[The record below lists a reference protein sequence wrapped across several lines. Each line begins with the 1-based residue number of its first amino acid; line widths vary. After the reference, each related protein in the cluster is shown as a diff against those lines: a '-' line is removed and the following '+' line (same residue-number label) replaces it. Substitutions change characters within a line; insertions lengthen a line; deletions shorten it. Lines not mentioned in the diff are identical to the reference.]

1 MEKLP
6 RFSGYDRSI
15 GITQWVRLE
24 GTITDLDG
32 ADRTLIA
39 PEIQAKVC
47 GKAYNVSR
55 SLHRNLAELC
65 TSSMAKT
72 NGNIKQYH
80 TSLKV
85 KRRLQ

>member
-39 PEIQAKVC
+39 PEIQTKVC
-47 GKAYNVSR
+47 GKAYK
-55 SLHRNLAELC
+55 HRNLAELW

-72 NGNIKQYH
+72 NENIKQYH

-85 KRRLQ
+85 KRPLQ